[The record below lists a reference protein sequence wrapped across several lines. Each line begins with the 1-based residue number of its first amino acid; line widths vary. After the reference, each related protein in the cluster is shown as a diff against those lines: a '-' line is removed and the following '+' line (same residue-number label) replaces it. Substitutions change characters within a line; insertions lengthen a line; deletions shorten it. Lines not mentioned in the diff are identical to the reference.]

1 MTNANNESTVAI
13 QNLLEEKR
21 QIERWLRRLDMAPDK
36 TPQTVRDRVR
46 SDYRRRLEAILTEL
60 QSYRDDL
67 NASLRQHREV
77 RDDLARREQEA
88 SDRLAEAELRHTVG
102 EYDSSKWS
110 EIRAEILEELV
121 KLREELKVEQAEIG
135 QLEDVLDAIESSGG
149 EEEAG
154 EAEAGGQSAE
164 SGAVAAADG
173 GPGDEVAPEL
183 ELQDRPE
190 EAAPQPGGQTADEL
204 AFLRSVI
211 SGDRSASELKAAN
224 KRETGKRAEPPAQ
237 PQVARPS
244 KGTVKKTVKCTDCGT
259 LNLPTEWYCE
269 NCGAELTAL

>member
-1 MTNANNESTVAI
+1 
-13 QNLLEEKR
+13 
-21 QIERWLRRLDMAPDK
+21 
-36 TPQTVRDRVR
+36 
-46 SDYRRRLEAILTEL
+46 
-60 QSYRDDL
+60 
-67 NASLRQHREV
+67 LRQHREV

-135 QLEDVLDAIESSGG
+135 QLEEVLDAIDSSGG
-149 EEEAG
+149 EEEGAR
-154 EAEAGGQSAE
+154 EAEVVVESAE
-164 SGAVAAADG
+164 SGGTAGADNA
-173 GPGDEVAPEL
+173 PGEEVAPEL
-183 ELQDRPE
+183 ELQDRPGE
-190 EAAPQPGGQTADEL
+190 EPPQPEGQTADEL

-211 SGDRSASELKAAN
+211 SGDRSASNLKAGK
-224 KRETGKRAEPPAQ
+224 KRETGTGQEPPAQ